1 MFSILCLS
9 GKRGLKQLQWQKL
22 YTLQRWITNLMQGQ
36 NPLVHHHLQLR
47 PRSHQFQLLSTHL
60 QQVTHPGS
68 RQHSRLNV
76 LLLQKLDQQ
85 DCQVPQLLHRPQI
98 QLTMPGVYKGEF
110 KPQPVLCLIF
120 WVRCSVIGA
129 TENLFGNLW
138 LVLAKKPGIPNQIF
152 Y

>member
-1 MFSILCLS
+1 
-9 GKRGLKQLQWQKL
+9 
-22 YTLQRWITNLMQGQ
+22 MQGQ

-60 QQVTHPGS
+60 QQLTHPGS
-68 RQHSRLNV
+68 HQHSRLNV

-120 WVRCSVIGA
+120 LVRCSVIGA

-138 LVLAKKPGIPNQIF
+138 LVLAKKPGTPNQIF

>member
-98 QLTMPGVYKGEF
+98 QLLMPGDDDV
-110 KPQPVLCLIF
+110 IF
-120 WVRCSVIGA
+120 TTMCTKENSNLSQFFVWFFESDALLLEQQRTFLVI
-129 TENLFGNLW
+129 FG
-138 LVLAKKPGIPNQIF
+138 
-152 Y
+152 